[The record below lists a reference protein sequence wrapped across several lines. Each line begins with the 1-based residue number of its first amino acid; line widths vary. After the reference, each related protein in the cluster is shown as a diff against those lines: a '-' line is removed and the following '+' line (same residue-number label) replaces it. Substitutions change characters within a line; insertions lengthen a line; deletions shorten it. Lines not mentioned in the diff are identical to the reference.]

1 MPEAS
6 YGSLPF
12 SEQIAFFRRKLNLPT
27 ESWTDVYAAEHD
39 WAFVVAGA
47 NRNDLVA
54 DFRAAVEK
62 VIADGATLESFRKD
76 FDAIV
81 AKHGWDYNGGR
92 NWRSRVIYETN
103 LFSSYSAGRFQQLM
117 EMREERPYWMYTHS
131 EAVEHPREEHLS
143 WNGLILRWDDPW
155 WQTHFPINAWGCQC
169 SVRALSESDLK
180 RMGRNGPDK
189 APAVEWEDRL
199 IGQRSAEGP
208 RLVRVPKGIDPGFE
222 YTPGRSRLHSQ
233 IPPQREGGVGSAG
246 APGVPNQKAG
256 DRMPAPRPYPAGR
269 LLPRG
274 LSEEEY
280 LTDFLGQFGA
290 TADAPAVFA
299 DVTGERLVIGQ
310 DLFRDKRDALKVLKR
325 GREVFLP
332 LLAET
337 LKAPDE
343 IWARLEWIHSLGKAV
358 VRRRYIARFQ
368 IDGEVQPG
376 LAVFET
382 GSDGWVGVTTF
393 APEEESYL
401 EDLRVGARMYRR
413 GE

>member
-1 MPEAS
+1 MSEAS

-47 NRNDLVA
+47 NRNDLVV

-117 EMREERPYWMYTHS
+117 EMREERPYWMYMHS

-169 SVRALSESDLK
+169 SVRALSEGDLK
-180 RMGRNGPDK
+180 RMGRSGPDK
-189 APAVEWEDRL
+189 APPMEWEDRL

-222 YTPGRSRLHSQ
+222 YTPGRSRLESQ
-233 IPPQREGGVGSAG
+233 MPPARDGAVGSAG
-246 APGVPNQKAG
+246 APGVPSA
-256 DRMPAPRPYPAGR
+256 APLSPLPPPRQFNSAL
-269 LLPRG
+269 LLPTG
-274 LSEEEY
+274 LPEQDYAEA
-280 LTDFLGQFGA
+280 FLAAFGA
-290 TADAPAVFA
+290 TLDTPSIYH
-299 DVTGERLVIGQ
+299 DVVGEPLVIGRG
-310 DLFRDKRDALKVLKR
+310 LFTKASN
-325 GREVFLP
+325 G
-332 LLAET
+332 T
-337 LKAPDE
+337 LKADKYGRGQFMLMLAQTIMDPDE
-343 IWARLEWIHSLGKAV
+343 VWVRIEWHMAKKQAM
-358 VRRRYIARFQ
+358 VRRRYIARYQ
-368 IDGEVQPG
+368 IEGQEKPG
-376 LAVFET
+376 LAVFEW
-382 GSDGWVGVTTF
+382 GVDGWEGVTTF
-393 APEEESYL
+393 PPDEVDS
-401 EDLRVGARMYRR
+401 LRVGARLYARP
-413 GE
+413 